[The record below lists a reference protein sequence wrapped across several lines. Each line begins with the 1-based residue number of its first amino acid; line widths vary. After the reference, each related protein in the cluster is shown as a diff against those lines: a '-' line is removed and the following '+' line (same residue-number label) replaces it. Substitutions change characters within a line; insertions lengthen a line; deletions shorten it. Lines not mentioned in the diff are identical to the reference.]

1 MQMKLD
7 FTTPTKK
14 GLKLDEDKENTTAS
28 EMQPPPTKRLKAK
41 RCLFGASDPG
51 RVRDLLQQEL
61 DSILK
66 VSFFLRLKREK
77 ATLSTYH

>member
-7 FTTPTKK
+7 FSTPKKRPTK
-14 GLKLDEDKENTTAS
+14 LNLEDKENKEST
-28 EMQPPPTKRLKAK
+28 PPIKRLKAK

-51 RVRDLLQQEL
+51 RVRDLLQREL

-66 VSFFLRLKREK
+66 VKF
-77 ATLSTYH
+77 

>member
-14 GLKLDEDKENTTAS
+14 ELKLDEDKENTSSGS
-28 EMQPPPTKRLKAK
+28 EMMMQPPPTKRLKAK

-66 VSFFLRLKREK
+66 VSFFLD
-77 ATLSTYH
+77 